1 MIHILLFMQNL
12 IIQNNIKMFKLH
24 LLGNNIFEEKSK
36 SLFKFHFLHLEKFNL
51 IKMHSKKKKN
61 KIKFMKHMHDM

>member
-12 IIQNNIKMFKLH
+12 IIQNNVKMFKLY

-36 SLFKFHFLHLEKFNL
+36 SLFKFHFHHLKKFNL
-51 IKMHSKKKKN
+51 IKMHSKKKK
-61 KIKFMKHMHDM
+61 

>member
-36 SLFKFHFLHLEKFNL
+36 SLFKLHFLHLKKFNL
-51 IKMHSKKKKN
+51 IKMHFKKK
-61 KIKFMKHMHDM
+61 

>member
-1 MIHILLFMQNL
+1 MIHILLFIQNL
-12 IIQNNIKMFKLH
+12 IIQNNVKMFKLH

-51 IKMHSKKKKN
+51 IKMHSKKKK
-61 KIKFMKHMHDM
+61 IKFMKHKHDM